1 MGDEYTHEYTHAW
14 DDEDYSYPSAIE
26 SEEALSLKATEVAW
40 PALSFRIPEHL
51 LSKWG
56 QEMGS
61 LGYIYIDSKRLDPKM
76 LSNSSVKKRD
86 DMVTRTITDY
96 IYEFA
101 YNEDDPR
108 DIYWRE
114 RINGVTQP
122 FSRVPV
128 DKESKWLK
136 NVVYSL
142 YAMFFRIK
150 PASEVKACME
160 NVYQSVLKRA
170 DLENGLWYAC
180 PGLFWDSEETQLI
193 DGDGLRNREVYKEI
207 GATSRTPG
215 VNSDLIKGEFNRWT
229 DIFDQYKNEDGSDM
243 QWEDFY
249 KKLPIDYDFVKVWA
263 KEGSAGWVDRYWDTC
278 IATSTN
284 FMYNKPPVMY
294 MLKGK
299 TRNGKSTYVDHLHNL
314 LGRHQTTDLTL
325 PDLSDWSLNNSLFGS
340 LLNAPDEDPA
350 AKLDAKATAAFKT
363 LSSKAEMKVQVK
375 YSSIPLRVKP
385 RFMIF
390 DPRNDLPSFFGDPIP
405 CLKRIKFIFFLN
417 DLSKMDN
424 QPHDFWKDTFVDHP
438 EVLSRYVGFLLA
450 LAKYFSEHR
459 AWYSKTMEA
468 SADYVAET
476 VVSTNLYY
484 RIWKEFYAGY
494 ESFDLLKHD
503 YMNFCKERGYEI
515 NDETILRSEF
525 FQEGQN
531 FKKRYYAGTKS
542 KIYMYTTEDEYTSET
557 YKSGKH
563 ILCRDEYIPGFGKAK
578 DIVLNGTMS
587 CVDLLKKLQD
597 EELEESIMSNQQAS
611 LEEQEDDR

>member
-1 MGDEYTHEYTHAW
+1 MGDEYTHAW
-14 DDEDYSYPSAIE
+14 DDLPTNPLDGGESAR
-26 SEEALSLKATEVAW
+26 LQKVTEVAW
-40 PALSFRIPEHL
+40 PALALRIPDTMIM
-51 LSKWG
+51 KWSD
-56 QEMGS
+56 EMAS
-61 LGYIYIDSKRLDPKM
+61 LGYLVPETRRLSPKM
-76 LSNSSVKKRD
+76 LTNSCMKKRD

-108 DIYWRE
+108 DIYWRS
-114 RINGVTQP
+114 RIDGADQP

-128 DKESKWLK
+128 DRESKWLK
-136 NVVYSL
+136 NIVQQL
-142 YAMFFRIK
+142 YVMFFRIK
-150 PASEVKACME
+150 PASEVKACIE
-160 NVYQSVLKRA
+160 NVYQSVLKIA
-170 DLENGLWYAC
+170 DINNGLWYAF
-180 PGLFWDSEETQLI
+180 PDLYWDSESCELI
-193 DGDGLRNREVYKEI
+193 DGEELGNKEVFKEI

-215 VNSDLIKGEFNRWT
+215 VDSDLIKDEFNRWGG
-229 DIFDQYKNEDGSDM
+229 IFKKYEDKD
-243 QWEDFY
+243 WEDFY
-249 KKLPIDYDFVKVWA
+249 KELPIEYDFVKVWA

-284 FMYNKPPVMY
+284 FMFNKPPVMY

-314 LGRHQTTDLTL
+314 IGRHQTTDLAL

-350 AKLDAKATAAFKT
+350 VKLDAKATAAFKT
-363 LSSKAEMKVQVK
+363 LSAKAEMKVQVK
-375 YSSIPLRVKP
+375 YSSLPLRVKP

-424 QPHDFWKDTFVDHP
+424 KPHDFWKETFVDHP
-438 EVLSRYVGFLLA
+438 DLLSKYVGFLLS
-450 LAKYFSEHR
+450 LAKYFSEHK

-484 RIWKEFYAGY
+484 RIWKDFYAGY

-531 FKKRYYAGTKS
+531 YKKRYYAGTKTR
-542 KIYMYTTEDEYTSET
+542 IFMYTTDDDYTANT
-557 YKSGKH
+557 YKAGKH
-563 ILCRDEYIPGFGKAK
+563 ILCRDEYIPGIGKAK
-578 DIVLNGTMS
+578 DVVLNGTVS
-587 CVDLLKKLQD
+587 FVDVLKKMQD
-597 EELEESIMSNQQAS
+597 EEIENSIAAKKQPKLDEE
-611 LEEQEDDR
+611 EDM

>member
-1 MGDEYTHEYTHAW
+1 MGDEYTHAW
-14 DDEDYSYPSAIE
+14 DDLPANPLDGGE
-26 SEEALSLKATEVAW
+26 SVRLQKITESAW
-40 PALSFRIPEHL
+40 PALSLRIPDTL
-51 LSKWG
+51 ILRWG
-56 QEMGS
+56 DEMAS
-61 LGYIYIDSKRLDPKM
+61 LGYLVPETRRLNPKM
-76 LSNSSVKKRD
+76 LTNSCMKKRD

-108 DIYWRE
+108 DIYWRS
-114 RINGVTQP
+114 RIDGATEP

-128 DKESKWLK
+128 DRESKWLK
-136 NVVYSL
+136 NIVQQL
-142 YAMFFRIK
+142 YMMFFRIK

-160 NVYQSVLKRA
+160 NVYQSVLKVA
-170 DLENGLWYAC
+170 DINNGLWYTF
-180 PGLFWDSEETQLI
+180 PDLYWDSESCELI
-193 DGDGLRNREVYKEI
+193 DGEDLRGREVYKEI

-215 VNSDLIKGEFNRWT
+215 VDSDLIKEEFNRWGG
-229 DIFDQYKNEDGSDM
+229 IFKKYEDKN
-243 QWEDFY
+243 WEDFY
-249 KKLPIDYDFVKVWA
+249 KELPVEYEFVKVWA

-284 FMYNKPPVMY
+284 FMFNKPPVMY

-314 LGRHQTTDLTL
+314 IGRHQTTDLAL

-350 AKLDAKATAAFKT
+350 VKLDAKATAAFKT
-363 LSSKAEMKVQVK
+363 LSAKAEMKVQVK
-375 YSSIPLRVKP
+375 YSSLPLRVKP

-424 QPHDFWKDTFVDHP
+424 KPHDFWKETFVDHP
-438 EVLSRYVGFLLA
+438 DLLSKYVGFLLS
-450 LAKYFSEHR
+450 LAKYFSEHK

-587 CVDLLKKLQD
+587 CVDILKRLQD
-597 EELEESIMSNQQAS
+597 EALEESMMKNKQAS
-611 LEEQEDDR
+611 LEDE

>member
-1 MGDEYTHEYTHAW
+1 MDVSEYEHAW
-14 DDEDYSYPSAIE
+14 DDPLYPSPIDDDE
-26 SEEALSLKATEVAW
+26 ILATKSTEKAW
-40 PALSFRIPEHL
+40 PALSLRIPDTL
-51 LSKWG
+51 IGRWG
-56 QEMGS
+56 EEMAS
-61 LGYIYIDSKRLDPKM
+61 LGYLYKDSKRLDPKM
-76 LSNSSVKKRD
+76 LSNSSAKKRD

-101 YNEDDPR
+101 YNEDEPK

-114 RINGVTQP
+114 RVDGSTQP

-128 DKESKWLK
+128 DRESKWLK
-136 NVVYSL
+136 NVVHTLYS
-142 YAMFFRIK
+142 MFFRIK
-150 PASEVKACME
+150 PASEVRACMD
-160 NVYQSVLKRA
+160 NVYQSILKKA
-170 DLENGLWYAC
+170 DLDNGLWYAC
-180 PGLFWDSEETQLI
+180 ADLFWDSEERQLI
-193 DGDGLRNREVYKEI
+193 DGEGLKKKEVYKEI

-215 VNSDLIKGEFNRWT
+215 VSSTLIREEFDRWNG
-229 DIFDQYKNEDGSDM
+229 IFDQYKNEDGTEKN
-243 QWEDFY
+243 WEDFY
-249 KKLPIDYDFVKVWA
+249 KELPIEYEFVKVWA

-284 FMYNKPPVMY
+284 FMFNKPPVMY

-314 LGRHQTTDLTL
+314 IGRHQTTDLTL
-325 PDLSDWSLNNSLFGS
+325 PDLSDWSLNNALFGS

-350 AKLDAKATAAFKT
+350 SKLDAKATAAFKT

-417 DLSKMDN
+417 DLSKKDN
-424 QPHDFWKDTFVDHP
+424 KPHDFWKDTFVDHP
-438 EVLSRYVGFLLA
+438 DLLSRYVGFLLS
-450 LAKYFSEHR
+450 LAKYFSEHK

-531 FKKRYYAGTKS
+531 FKKRYYAGTKC
-542 KIYMYTTEDEYTSET
+542 KIYMYTTDDEYTSET

-563 ILCRDEYIPGFGKAK
+563 ILCREEYIPGFGKAK

-587 CVDLLKKLQD
+587 CVDILKRLQD
-597 EELEESIMSNQQAS
+597 EALEESMMKNKQAS
-611 LEEQEDDR
+611 LEEDENDR

>member
-1 MGDEYTHEYTHAW
+1 MDGMLKNSVGPIGPVAPDTPVYEATWSSLSARVPQGAMGY
-14 DDEDYSYPSAIE
+14 
-26 SEEALSLKATEVAW
+26 
-40 PALSFRIPEHL
+40 
-51 LSKWG
+51 WG
-56 QEMGS
+56 AEMES
-61 LGYIYIDSKRLDPKM
+61 LGYLDSISKRVDKSL
-76 LSNSSVKKRD
+76 LSNGGVKKRD
-86 DMVTRTITDY
+86 DMVTRTVTEY
-96 IYEFA
+96 LYEFA

-108 DIYWRE
+108 DIYWRA
-114 RINGVTQP
+114 RVDGASAK

-128 DKESKWLK
+128 DRESKWLQLI
-136 NVVYSL
+136 VQDL
-142 YAMFFRIK
+142 YVMFFRIK

-160 NVYQSVLKRA
+160 NIYQSVIKRA
-170 DLENGLWYAC
+170 DLKNGLWYAC
-180 PGLFWDSEETQLI
+180 PGLFWNSETCKMVDE
-193 DGDGLRNREVYKEI
+193 DGLGDEEVYKEI
-207 GATSRTPG
+207 GSTANTPG
-215 VNSDLIKGEFNRWT
+215 IDKDLIKSEFDRWNS
-229 DIFDQYKNEDGSDM
+229 IFDEHKGEKWEKFYED
-243 QWEDFY
+243 
-249 KKLPIDYDFVKVWA
+249 LPIEYGFVKVWA
-263 KEGSAGWVDRYWDTC
+263 KEGSSGWVDRYWDTC

-314 LGRHQTTDLTL
+314 IGRNQTTDLAL

-350 AKLDAKATAAFKT
+350 VKLDAKATAAFKT
-363 LSSKAEMKVQVK
+363 LSAKAEMKVQVK

-424 QPHDFWKDTFVDHP
+424 KPHDFWKETFVDHP
-438 EVLSRYVGFLLA
+438 EVLSKYMGFLLA
-450 LAKYFSEHR
+450 LAKYFSEHP

-468 SADYVAET
+468 SSDYVAES

-484 RIWKEFYAGY
+484 RIWKEYYAGY

-503 YMNFCKERGYEI
+503 YINFCKERGYEV

-531 FKKRYYAGTKS
+531 FKKRYYAGTKT
-542 KIYMYTTEDEYTSET
+542 KIYMYTTDDDYTAET
-557 YKSGKH
+557 YKAGKH
-563 ILCRDEYIPGFGKAK
+563 ILCRDEYLPGIGCAK
-578 DIVLNGTMS
+578 DAVLNGTVS
-587 CVDLLKKLQD
+587 FVDVLKKMAD
-597 EELEESIMSNQQAS
+597 EALDDSPLVAKQPKLEVK
-611 LEEQEDDR
+611 

>member
-1 MGDEYTHEYTHAW
+1 MDGMLKNLSPTNLVAPESRAYESVWGILSSRVPQGAMGAW
-14 DDEDYSYPSAIE
+14 GA
-26 SEEALSLKATEVAW
+26 
-40 PALSFRIPEHL
+40 
-51 LSKWG
+51 
-56 QEMGS
+56 EMES
-61 LGYIYIDSKRLDPKM
+61 LGYLESLNKQVSKTLM
-76 LSNSSVKKRD
+76 TNSGAKKRD
-86 DMVTRTITDY
+86 DMVTRTVTEY
-96 IYEFA
+96 LYEFA

-108 DIYWRE
+108 DIYWRA
-114 RINGVTQP
+114 RVDGASAK

-128 DKESKWLK
+128 DRESKWLQLI
-136 NVVYSL
+136 VQEL
-142 YAMFFRIK
+142 YVMFFRIK
-150 PASEVKACME
+150 PAAEVRACME
-160 NVYQSVLKRA
+160 NIYQSVVKKA
-170 DLENGLWYAC
+170 DLKNGLWYAC
-180 PGLFWDSEETQLI
+180 PGLFWNSETCKMI
-193 DGDGLRNREVYKEI
+193 DEDGLGDEEVYKEI
-207 GATSRTPG
+207 GSTARING
-215 VNSDLIKGEFNRWT
+215 VDKELIKSEFDRWNK
-229 DIFDQYKNEDGSDM
+229 IFDGYKDKK
-243 QWEDFY
+243 WEEFY
-249 KKLPIDYDFVKVWA
+249 MELPIEYGFVKVWA
-263 KEGSAGWVDRYWDTC
+263 KEGSAGWEDRYWDTC

-314 LGRHQTTDLTL
+314 IGRNQTTDLAL

-350 AKLDAKATAAFKT
+350 VKLDAKATAAFKT
-363 LSSKAEMKVQVK
+363 LSAKAEMKVQVK

-424 QPHDFWKDTFVDHP
+424 KPHDFWKETFVDHP
-438 EVLSRYVGFLLA
+438 EVLSKYMGFLLA
-450 LAKYFSEHR
+450 LAKYFSEHP

-468 SADYVAET
+468 SSDYVAES

-484 RIWKEFYAGY
+484 RIWKEYYAGY

-503 YMNFCKERGYEI
+503 YINFCKERGYEV

-531 FKKRYYAGTKS
+531 FKKRYYAGTKT
-542 KIYMYTTEDEYTSET
+542 KIYMYTTDDDYTAET

-563 ILCRDEYIPGFGKAK
+563 ILCRDEYIPGIGTAK
-578 DIVLNGTMS
+578 DAVLNGTVS
-587 CVDLLKKLQD
+587 FVDVLKKMAD
-597 EELEESIMSNQQAS
+597 EALDESPLVAKQGKLEVE
-611 LEEQEDDR
+611 

>member
-1 MGDEYTHEYTHAW
+1 MGDGYTHAW
-14 DDEDYSYPSAIE
+14 DDLPTDPLDGGE
-26 SEEALSLKATEVAW
+26 STRLQKITEVAW
-40 PALSFRIPEHL
+40 PALALRIPDTMIM
-51 LSKWG
+51 KWSD
-56 QEMGS
+56 EMAS
-61 LGYIYIDSKRLDPKM
+61 LGYLVPETRRLSPKM
-76 LSNSSVKKRD
+76 LTNSCMKKRD

-108 DIYWRE
+108 DIYWRS
-114 RINGVTQP
+114 RIDGADQP

-128 DKESKWLK
+128 DRESKWLK
-136 NVVYSL
+136 NIVQGL
-142 YAMFFRIK
+142 YVMFFRIK
-150 PASEVKACME
+150 PASEVKACIE
-160 NVYQSVLKRA
+160 NVYQSVLKIA
-170 DLENGLWYAC
+170 DINNGLWYTF
-180 PGLFWDSEETQLI
+180 PDLYWDSESCELI
-193 DGDGLRNREVYKEI
+193 DGEELGDREVYKEI

-215 VNSDLIKGEFNRWT
+215 VDSDLIKEEFDRW
-229 DIFDQYKNEDGSDM
+229 DGIFKKYENKD
-243 QWEDFY
+243 WEDFY
-249 KKLPIDYDFVKVWA
+249 KELPIEYDFVKVWA

-284 FMYNKPPVMY
+284 FMFNKPPVMY

-314 LGRHQTTDLTL
+314 IGRHQTTDLAL

-350 AKLDAKATAAFKT
+350 VKLDAKATAAFKT
-363 LSSKAEMKVQVK
+363 LSAKAEMKVQVK
-375 YSSIPLRVKP
+375 YSSLPLRVKP

-424 QPHDFWKDTFVDHP
+424 KPHDFWKETFVDHP
-438 EVLSRYVGFLLA
+438 DLLSKYVGFLLS
-450 LAKYFSEHR
+450 LAKYFSEHK

-484 RIWKEFYAGY
+484 RIWKDFYAGY

-531 FKKRYYAGTKS
+531 YKKRYYAGTKTR
-542 KIYMYTTEDEYTSET
+542 IFMYTTDDDYTANT
-557 YKSGKH
+557 YKAGKH
-563 ILCRDEYIPGFGKAK
+563 ILCRDEYIPGIGKAK
-578 DIVLNGTMS
+578 DVVMNGTVS
-587 CVDLLKKLQD
+587 FVDVLKKMQD
-597 EELEESIMSNQQAS
+597 EEIENSIAAKKQPKLDEE
-611 LEEQEDDR
+611 EDM